1 ADAPKP
7 TEEQIKT
14 AVKAASSGRLI
25 AIIKKSISLEEDKI
39 EKLGDALREK
49 YYDKDHAL
57 VYTDLVGGKHWLYII
72 GRLVPRDRDGNVVGQ
87 PEEKEEGQPKQK
99 GTGFGETKPGIPGP
113 IIVTIERYIGIE
125 KQGWPHIVT
134 VEKEGNKIVG
144 HTDVAYVF
152 KGGKIIEQKQFE
164 DGTLE
169 IKVKYDL
176 FRSETYRINPD
187 GSVEMYNNNLK
198 KYVLVNLEQTQEIS
212 LIEKQEKTNTM
223 PEIIS
228 KLEIKKYLG
237 TSYFEKQ
244 SDGMLKPIPEEEG
257 RKRIAI
263 K

>member
-1 ADAPKP
+1 
-7 TEEQIKT
+7 
-14 AVKAASSGRLI
+14 VKAASSGELTP
-25 AIIKKSISLEEDKI
+25 IIKRSVSLDADKI
-39 EKLGDALREK
+39 EELSKELAKK
-49 YYDKDHAL
+49 YHDKNSGL
-57 VYTDLVGGKHWLYII
+57 TYTDIAGDNYVIWII

-244 SDGMLKPIPEEEG
+244 SDGTLKPIPEEEG